1 MRSESVIDKK
11 AQNQAERIGKPFKVY
26 SRRPKGQA
34 KGKGIFGSLIVIIV
48 VESKEKE
55 TPVNN

>member
-26 SRRPKGQA
+26 SRRPKGQE
-34 KGKGIFGSLIVIIV
+34 KGKGIFGSLKVVIA
-48 VESKEKE
+48 ECKEKG